1 MEVRWLL
8 EGFTSW
14 NYTTPG
20 VSFKLSR
27 GRITIFKTT
36 LDTLG
41 RPEYFQFMF
50 SPEDKMFAIQACEM
64 GDDGAHRMPEI
75 TSREYIDV
83 NSKAL
88 VRFVYHTCGW
98 KEKYTYRIPGIV
110 HLEQRLISFDLL
122 KALEIHDGK
131 LMEAK

>member
-1 MEVRWLL
+1 M

-14 NYTTPG
+14 NYSTPG
-20 VSFKLSR
+20 VSFKLSK

-50 SPEDKMFAIQACEM
+50 SPEEKMFAIQACEM
-64 GDDGAHRMPEI
+64 DDDGAHRMPQITSRDYIEI
-75 TSREYIDV
+75 TSV
-83 NSKAL
+83 AL
-88 VRFVYHTCGW
+88 VRFVYRTCGW
-98 KEKYTYRIPGIV
+98 KEKYTYRIPGIAYQ
-110 HLEQRLISFDLL
+110 EQRLVSFDLL
-122 KALEIHDGK
+122 KALEIHEGK